1 MTVKLEDVLQLVR
14 SQLGIRNLS
23 ATDRLMEDLGAE
35 SADLVNLAAA
45 AEDRFTITFDEA
57 KIAAI
62 RTPTDLYNLI
72 AKTMHGT

>member
-14 SQLGIRNLS
+14 TQLGIRTIS
-23 ATDRLMEDLGAE
+23 AADRLMEDLGAE

-45 AEDRFTITFDEA
+45 EDRFDITFDEA

-62 RTPTDLYNLI
+62 RTPNDLYNLI
-72 AKTMHGT
+72 EITKRGT

>member
-14 SQLGIRNLS
+14 TQLGIRNLS

-57 KIAAI
+57 KIAAV
-62 RTPTDLYNLI
+62 RTPNDLYNLI
-72 AKTMHGT
+72 EITKRGT